1 MQKLTLQAAQ
11 RLEGQ
16 SVNAL
21 RRSNQVP
28 AIFYGAKQKN
38 LHLAVDARVFK
49 KLYTQAGENTI
60 VQLEIGGK
68 ATPVLIHDV
77 QFDPRTDAILHVDFL
92 HINMNEAIT
101 THVPLEFIGTAPAV
115 KDFGG
120 ILVKHK
126 NSLTVKCLP
135 SAIPHSL
142 QVDVSPILNFHIS
155 VHVKDV
161 KIPEGVTVIDKMT
174 ETVVTV
180 VPPKVEEVVTPAAD
194 AAAPADVN
202 KEGVSLAAV
211 EASQA
216 GPAPVKEGEK
226 SDKKDKK

>member
-16 SVNAL
+16 TVGTL
-21 RRSNQVP
+21 RRARQIP
-28 AIFYGAKQKN
+28 AIYYGAKEKN
-38 LHLAVDARVFK
+38 QALAVDALVFK
-49 KLYTQAGENTI
+49 KLYIQAGENTI
-60 VQLEIGGK
+60 VHLEVDGK
-68 ATPVLIHDV
+68 SKPVLIHDV

-92 HINMNEAIT
+92 HINMDQAIT
-101 THVPLEFIGTAPAV
+101 THVPLEFVGTSPAV
-115 KDFGG
+115 KDLGG

-135 SAIPHSL
+135 SNIPHSL
-142 QVDVSPILNFHIS
+142 QVDVSSILNFHIS

-161 KIPEGVTVIDKMT
+161 QIPKDVTILDKQE

-180 VPPKVEEVVTPAAD
+180 VPPKVEEAAPT
-194 AAAPADVN
+194 ATEAPADVN

-216 GPAPVKEGEK
+216 GPAAPKEGEK
-226 SDKKDKK
+226 ADKKDKK